1 MQPVDL
7 DDIRRRLAHL
17 RVESERIRVVAA
29 GITEVRYH
37 STIGSPT
44 TALLVD
50 PDTTPVATALIVHP
64 ATGDRT
70 SLLEDATALAHHGVR
85 CLLPE
90 LPRERSDTVALGV
103 ESRVRAIETLCAGLE
118 WLRRSDP
125 VPRAIGYIGKNL
137 GGALAGAVCAI
148 DTRVTATVAVAPLP
162 DVGRFF
168 TDATHPVAHAR
179 RERDGLPTLTGIRDA
194 TAPLELHG
202 TIGSSR
208 ATRWL
213 IQLGGSDDW
222 APADETAASLRL
234 AAPDAEIATYD
245 GADHDLESA
254 DATAHRIAWMRGQLR
269 P

>member
-162 DVGRFF
+162 DIGRFF
-168 TDATHPVAHAR
+168 TDATHPRRACTTRTRRPAHLDRHPRRDRTTRASRDHRLVARHTLADPTWWKR
-179 RERDGLPTLTGIRDA
+179 RLGPRRRNRRKPAPRRTRRRDRD
-194 TAPLELHG
+194 L
-202 TIGSSR
+202 
-208 ATRWL
+208 RW
-213 IQLGGSDDW
+213 
-222 APADETAASLRL
+222 R
-234 AAPDAEIATYD
+234 
-245 GADHDLESA
+245 
-254 DATAHRIAWMRGQLR
+254 R